1 MVWMAQLNN
10 GRMGFPRNDKAA
22 IKWLNAAIAL
32 NHAPAMGAMAGA
44 YENGL
49 HGLKRDP
56 AEVKRWRER
65 EARQHEADEKKGGG

>member
-10 GRMGFPRNDKAA
+10 GRMGYPRNDK
-22 IKWLNAAIAL
+22 AAIAL